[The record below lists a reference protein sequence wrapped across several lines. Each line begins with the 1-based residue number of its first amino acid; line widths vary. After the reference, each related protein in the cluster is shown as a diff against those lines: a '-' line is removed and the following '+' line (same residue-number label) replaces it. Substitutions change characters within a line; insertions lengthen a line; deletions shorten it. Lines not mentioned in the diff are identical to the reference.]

1 MTGGSLLMNRLGM
14 QAPMQMLWFV
24 EADVQRSRLDW
35 FADELAAGPLGAR
48 LVSARVPGARPTW
61 AASRLRPVVTV
72 DPDVPVGDELVWA
85 DEQIGRFSEDDL
97 RHGGGWRLSAAAVV
111 DGTWVVSLVVSH
123 TLADGQGVVA
133 AADAAARGDRAHA
146 VADTTGS
153 HVGADVVDAL
163 TGGFAEHAKV
173 AAAGVIQFLP
183 LREPARAVRNAVGFL
198 RGGGTTVD
206 IAQPV
211 TTVVAVDSS
220 DLETI
225 AEHGGGTATG
235 LSIAVVANVARAVSG
250 TTSGE
255 TAVGMP
261 VSRRADGNA
270 ETGLQVG
277 VTTVRLGDHT
287 GRYTDLRDVRARSK
301 KAYAAAGS
309 NTGGMNGK
317 GPFLSSVGHIPDAA
331 ADVFEAPAT
340 LIPRAQAVRVPVG
353 FPLTTDQLGAL
364 RTFNGPITAF
374 TFTSLSDTLADHI
387 ETEFGH
393 WEVPIRRRWTTSVT
407 SSVGAASAIADV
419 R

>member
-1 MTGGSLLMNRLGM
+1 MGEPELLTHNERMAFREQGKVPVRVTGGSLLMNRLGM

-24 EADVQRSRLDW
+24 EADVARGRLDR

-72 DPDVPVGDELVWA
+72 DPDVPVGDELSWA
-85 DEQIGRFSEDDL
+85 DEQINRFSEDDL
-97 RHGGGWRLSAAAVV
+97 QHGGGWRLSAAAIT
-111 DGTWVVSLVVSH
+111 DGSSVVSLVVSH

-133 AADAAARGDRAHA
+133 AADAAARGDRTHA
-146 VADTTGS
+146 ITDATGS
-153 HVGADVVDAL
+153 GVGADVVDAL

-173 AAAGVIQFLP
+173 TAAGVIQFLP
-183 LREPARAVRNAVGFL
+183 FRQPARAVRNAVGFL

-206 IAQPV
+206 IGRPV
-211 TTVVAVDSS
+211 TTVVAVRSR
-220 DLETI
+220 DLEKV
-225 AEHGGGTATG
+225 AEGVGGTATG
-235 LSIAVVANVARAVSG
+235 LSIALVANIARAVGGS
-250 TTSGE
+250 TSGE

-277 VTTVRLGDHT
+277 
-287 GRYTDLRDVRARSK
+287 
-301 KAYAAAGS
+301 
-309 NTGGMNGK
+309 GMSGK

-331 ADVFEAPAT
+331 ADVFGAPAT
-340 LIPRAQAVRVPVG
+340 IIPRAQAVRVPVG

-364 RTFNGPITAF
+364 RTFNGTTTAF

-387 ETEFGH
+387 ETEFAH
-393 WEVPIRRRWTTSVT
+393 WDVPIRRRWTTSPT
-407 SSVGAASAIADV
+407 SAGAVVIS
-419 R
+419 